1 MANQNFHPRLII
13 SDHFNEIINLI
24 DVKTEILLENQSLA
38 EETRND
44 LNKMRER
51 QIEKIKEIESINLN
65 KLPFN
70 FDEIEYRK
78 MWSHVI
84 DDDSI
89 EFENKLDLI
98 KEEIITFDCV
108 LLEQTKLKIGLD
120 LWIAACFFNKKNLQ
134 FLK

>member
-1 MANQNFHPRLII
+1 MPNQNFHPRLII

-44 LNKMRER
+44 LNKTRER

-65 KLPFN
+65 KLPFK
-70 FDEIEYRK
+70 FDEIEYRNI
-78 MWSHVI
+78 WSHVI

-89 EFENKLDLI
+89 DYENKLDLI

-108 LLEQTKLKIGLD
+108 LFEQTNLKNGLD
-120 LWIAACFFNKKNLQ
+120 LWITACFFNEKNLQ
-134 FLK
+134 FLR

>member
-38 EETRND
+38 DEIRND
-44 LNKMRER
+44 LNKMREQ

-65 KLPFN
+65 KIPFK

-89 EFENKLDLI
+89 EYEKKLDLI

-108 LLEQTKLKIGLD
+108 LLEQIKLKNGLD
-120 LWIAACFFNKKNLQ
+120 LWITACFFNKKNLQ